1 MSDIEERIKRAFEP
15 YRFTTERVIQAER
28 SSPRRQGPRRAS
40 RLLLIAAAVAL
51 VVAVP
56 LVLPGGGAGGADPA
70 AAATLLKA
78 AEAARA
84 EPWFGSLQEGQYLNF
99 KMIQSNPWLCAGR
112 SNLTVEWWL
121 RSDGSGK
128 GVTTPGHSYDLT
140 PTTSM
145 FDYWSSEDY
154 PTDPGALSD
163 RFASDPG
170 FGIGVPAFMGTGNAA
185 TFGKISALVS
195 EFTVPPNLRAAL
207 FQVAA
212 SLKGVEL
219 IGTVTDRL
227 GRPGTAVGYT
237 YEGVREQLI
246 FDPATARLL
255 ASEWVLVDPQV
266 AAAAGRTGPGCGIFH
281 DGPPGMVE
289 DSMTFFSPA
298 VVDSIGGRP

>member
-1 MSDIEERIKRAFEP
+1 MSDIEERIKVAFEP
-15 YRFTTERVIQAER
+15 YRFTTERVTRSGR
-28 SSPRRQGPRRAS
+28 SSPPGRQGPRRVS

-51 VVAVP
+51 VVSVP
-56 LVLPGGGAGGADPA
+56 LVLPGGGVGGADPA

-84 EPWFGSLQEGQYLNF
+84 EPWFGSLQDGQYLKF

-112 SNLTVEWWL
+112 GDLTVEWWL

-128 GVTTPGHSYDLT
+128 GVTTPGHSYALT

-154 PTDPGALSD
+154 PTDPGVLSE
-163 RFASDPG
+163 RFASDPN

-185 TFGKISALVS
+185 TFDKVSALMS
-195 EFTVPPNLRAAL
+195 NFTLPPKLRAAL

-212 SLKGVEL
+212 SLNGVEL
-219 IGTVTDRL
+219 IGPVTDPL

-237 YEGVREQLI
+237 YEGLRQQLI
-246 FDPATARLL
+246 FDPATAKLL

-266 AAAAGRTGPGCGIFH
+266 AAAAGRTGQGCGIFQ

-289 DSMTFFSPA
+289 DSMTFFSSA
-298 VVDSIGGRP
+298 VVDSTNGS